1 MSSLAI
7 VEAFSD
13 LPDVRRGEGRRHE
26 QALCLALF
34 TLSVSAGCRGFLAIN
49 DWLGSYRMEL
59 LELFHPAKSRLPS
72 YSTIRRVMLKL
83 DYQDYSR
90 CLGQFFQIEP
100 VAGETIAMDGKV
112 LRGSYN
118 RSTNA
123 STTESHPA
131 IQLVTVYVVERGL
144 ILPIQPVDSKSNEI
158 KALPPVIK
166 ELAQRGVVF
175 AFDAINTQKS
185 GCNRAEVS
193 SACVAPSKLV
203 SK

>member
-175 AFDAINTQKS
+175 AFDAINTQK
-185 GCNRAEVS
+185 
-193 SACVAPSKLV
+193 KLV

>member
-90 CLGQFFQIEP
+90 CLRQFFQIEP

-175 AFDAINTQKS
+175 AFDAINTQK
-185 GCNRAEVS
+185 
-193 SACVAPSKLV
+193 KLV

>member
-1 MSSLAI
+1 MSNLAI
-7 VEAFSD
+7 VEAFSGLSD
-13 LPDVRRGEGRRHE
+13 ARRGEGRRHE

-34 TLSVSAGCRGFLAIN
+34 TLAVSAGCRGFIAIN
-49 DWLGSYRMEL
+49 DWLASYRTEL
-59 LELFHPAKSRLPS
+59 LELFEPAKSRLPS

-83 DYQDYSR
+83 DYQTYSS
-90 CLGQFFQIEP
+90 CLGKFFQVEP

-118 RSTNA
+118 RATNA
-123 STTESHPA
+123 STAESHPA

-144 ILPIQPVDSKSNEI
+144 ILPIQPVDCKSNEI

-175 AFDAINTQKS
+175 AFDAINTQK
-185 GCNRAEVS
+185 
-193 SACVAPSKLV
+193 KLV

>member
-1 MSSLAI
+1 
-7 VEAFSD
+7 
-13 LPDVRRGEGRRHE
+13 
-26 QALCLALF
+26 
-34 TLSVSAGCRGFLAIN
+34 
-49 DWLGSYRMEL
+49 
-59 LELFHPAKSRLPS
+59 
-72 YSTIRRVMLKL
+72 
-83 DYQDYSR
+83 
-90 CLGQFFQIEP
+90 
-100 VAGETIAMDGKV
+100 MDGKV

-123 STTESHPA
+123 STTDSHPA

-144 ILPIQPVDSKSNEI
+144 ILPIQPVDCKSNEI

-193 SACVAPSKLV
+193 SACVAPSKLANK
-203 SK
+203 SLLPGMIT

>member
-7 VEAFSD
+7 VEAFVG
-13 LPDVRRGEGRRHE
+13 LPDARRGEGRRHE

-49 DWLGSYRMEL
+49 DWLVSYRSEL

-83 DYQDYSR
+83 DYRAYST

-123 STTESHPA
+123 NTTESHPA

-144 ILPIQPVDSKSNEI
+144 ILPIQPVDCKSNEI

-175 AFDAINTQKS
+175 AFDAINTQK
-185 GCNRAEVS
+185 
-193 SACVAPSKLV
+193 KLV